1 MFVDEMLAV
10 MPNELFAEWCAYDTI
25 EPIGQE
31 ATHRLLAIGASAA
44 SWGKVSPAEIAP
56 WLPKETEEREA
67 TAEEVIAM
75 AQAAMR
81 GGR

>member
-1 MFVDEMLAV
+1 MLAA
-10 MPNELFAEWCAYDTI
+10 MDPDLFEEWCAYDII

-44 SWGKVSPAEIAP
+44 TWGKCSPAEIAP
-56 WLPKETEEREA
+56 WLPKEEEAREA

-81 GGR
+81 GGG

>member
-1 MFVDEMLAV
+1 MLGA
-10 MPNELFAEWCAYDTI
+10 MPNELFCEWCAYDII

-44 SWGKVSPAEIAP
+44 TWGKCSPAEIAP
-56 WLPKETEEREA
+56 WLNAKEEERVA
-67 TAEEVIAM
+67 TAEEVIAQ
-75 AQAAMR
+75 AQAAVR